1 MPLET
6 DAIWSAT
13 TWSLNISVFEEIK
26 APKACSVELRN
37 AACFASSKVLPL
49 PLEVMLTSLLSVC
62 ENAFV
67 VANNMKIIDR
77 IVFKLFMW
85 ILILK
90 F

>member
-26 APKACSVELRN
+26 APKACSVADLK
-37 AACFASSKVLPL
+37 AACFASSCVFPL
-49 PLEVMLTSLLSVC
+49 PLAVMLTSLLSVC
-62 ENAFV
+62 ENPFV
-67 VANNMKIIDR
+67 VANNMKNIDR
-77 IVFKLFMW
+77 IIFKFFMW